1 MEQQFVSML
10 ASQMPGSKRVS
21 CHSGDWSYGS
31 IFLSG
36 PCKGG
41 GGLNPTEREGCG
53 IFRPLT

>member
-10 ASQMPGSKRVS
+10 ASQMPGSKRVF

-41 GGLNPTEREGCG
+41 GGLNPTERD
-53 IFRPLT
+53 R